1 MYSHLN
7 VQSESSLRGWGGPS
21 FCLYHPSPKSAL
33 QFALDVGY
41 FTQGGDGGT
50 LSCSLPSWLLAQQ
63 GHCRTFTGNGEG
75 LSGLDHLRSVRISRN
90 EVPNYSVGTW
100 WWFCV
105 LLVPKYRQRSWSIA
119 LHYRKRG
126 GWASL
131 LNLLA
136 SLLSPMLF
144 LKPSQSAFVI
154 IYVQEEHMA
163 QPSCWA
169 LTLPNPRS
177 LLNPFLGQ
185 TPGTAGRWTEKG
197 TSGLPRSGDH
207 TVNPSVF
214 HANPPQYP
222 SRGGKLVFTH
232 IWRAQTCLFPAQ
244 FVE

>member
-1 MYSHLN
+1 MWTLIWMYSVRAVPEGEGDLDFACIIPP
-7 VQSESSLRGWGGPS
+7 QSQ
-21 FCLYHPSPKSAL
+21 H
-33 QFALDVGY
+33 
-41 FTQGGDGGT
+41 
-50 LSCSLPSWLLAQQ
+50 CSLPWTWGILHREETVGLYPVLCHPGSSHSRYTVEPSLEMVKDCQDW
-63 GHCRTFTGNGEG
+63 TTWGEWE
-75 LSGLDHLRSVRISRN
+75 SAETRFRIT
-90 EVPNYSVGTW
+90 VW

-105 LLVPKYRQRSWSIA
+105 LLVPTYHRRSWSIA

-126 GWASL
+126 GWAAL
-131 LNLLA
+131 LNPLA

-169 LTLPNPRS
+169 LTLPNPRL

-197 TSGLPRSGDH
+197 TSGLPRPGDH

-214 HANPPQYP
+214 QANPPQYP